1 MRRERRKKK
10 HKEVI
15 MIRTVLVLIA
25 LSLFIGLGQTY
36 TQEEVLDRINVK
48 LTDPSKPAHVEL
60 SLVNG
65 GITVMGYDGAEV
77 IVEAK
82 TRTRQLSE
90 GKDRGNKT
98 KGMFRIPVF
107 STSLEVEEHNNRV
120 EISTASYKRTIDVD
134 LKVPKNT
141 SLNLHCVNH
150 GDILVE
156 NVTGDLEVN
165 NTNGKVTL
173 RNISGSVVA
182 HALNKDVVVT
192 FDAVD
197 SEKPMSFSSLN
208 GDIDVT
214 FPKKLKCY
222 VNIKND
228 MGEVYSDFEIAYVE
242 KPVDMFEES
251 EPGRD
256 GKYRVRIERT
266 FYGEING
273 GGPEYSFKNFNGD
286 ILIRRAK

>member
-1 MRRERRKKK
+1 
-10 HKEVI
+10 
-15 MIRTVLVLIA
+15 MIRKA
-25 LSLFIGLGQTY
+25 LPVVALFIFTGIGLAYNGD
-36 TQEEVLDRINVK
+36 EPVDRINVK
-48 LTDPSKPAHVEL
+48 LTDPSKSAYVEL

-90 GKDRGNKT
+90 DKDRGNKT
-98 KGMFRIPVF
+98 KGMFRIPVY

-141 SLNLHCVNH
+141 SINLHCINH

-156 NVTGDLEVN
+156 NLSGDLEVT

-173 RNISGSVVA
+173 LNISGSVVA

-192 FDAVD
+192 FNEVD

-214 FPKKLKCY
+214 FPKNLKCY

-228 MGEVYSDFEIAYVE
+228 MGDVYSDFEITYVK

-286 ILIRRAK
+286 IMIRRAK

>member
-1 MRRERRKKK
+1 
-10 HKEVI
+10 
-15 MIRTVLVLIA
+15 MIRQTVLIIA
-25 LSLFIGLGQTY
+25 LFIFTGTGLAYNGD
-36 TQEEVLDRINVK
+36 EPVDRINVK
-48 LTDPSKPAHVEL
+48 LTDPSKPTYVEL
-60 SLVNG
+60 GLVNG
-65 GITVMGYDGAEV
+65 GITVTGYDGAEV

-82 TRTRQLSE
+82 TRTRKLSE
-90 GKDRGNKT
+90 GKDRGKKT
-98 KGMFRIPVF
+98 KGMFRIPVY
-107 STSLEVEEHNNRV
+107 STSLEVEEHNNRI

-182 HALNKDVVVT
+182 HALNKDVIVT
-192 FDAVD
+192 FEAVD
-197 SEKPMSFSSLN
+197 SDKSMSFSSLN

-214 FPKKLKCY
+214 FPKNLKCY
-222 VNIKND
+222 VKIKND
-228 MGEVYSDFEIAYVE
+228 MGDVYSDFEIAFVE
-242 KPVDMFEES
+242 KPTETFEEN
-251 EPGRD
+251 ERGRD

-286 ILIRRAK
+286 IMIRRAK

>member
-1 MRRERRKKK
+1 
-10 HKEVI
+10 
-15 MIRTVLVLIA
+15 MIRQTVLVIA
-25 LSLFIGLGQTY
+25 LFIFTGTGLAYNGD
-36 TQEEVLDRINVK
+36 EPVDRINVK
-48 LTDPSKPAHVEL
+48 LTDPSKPAYVEL
-60 SLVNG
+60 GLVNG
-65 GITVMGYDGAEV
+65 GITVTGYDGAEV

-82 TRTRQLSE
+82 TRTRKLSE
-90 GKDRGNKT
+90 GKDRGKKS
-98 KGMFRIPVF
+98 KGMFRIPVY
-107 STSLEVEEHNNRV
+107 STSLVVEEHNNRI

-150 GDILVE
+150 GDILVG
-156 NVTGDLEVN
+156 NVTGDLEIN

-197 SEKPMSFSSLN
+197 SDKPMSFSSLN

-214 FPKKLKCY
+214 FPKNLKCY
-222 VNIKND
+222 VKIKND
-228 MGEVYSDFEIAYVE
+228 MGDVYSDFEIVRTE
-242 KPVDMFEES
+242 KPAETFEEN
-251 EPGRD
+251 ERGRD

-286 ILIRRAK
+286 ILIRRTK